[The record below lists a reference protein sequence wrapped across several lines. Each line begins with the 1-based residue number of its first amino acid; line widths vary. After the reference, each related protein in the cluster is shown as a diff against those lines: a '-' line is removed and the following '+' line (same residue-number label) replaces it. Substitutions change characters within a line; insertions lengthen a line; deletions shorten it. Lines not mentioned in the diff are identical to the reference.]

1 MERVLD
7 YITDVK
13 PRWTAETA
21 DMLFYD
27 DMLALKSS
35 ADYGYDDELWDDDCD
50 DEEDGWDENM

>member
-35 ADYGYDDELWDDDCD
+35 ADYGYDELWDDDCD